1 MSFDTTGLVAY
12 VNGEYKPVAEA
23 SVSIFDHGF
32 LYGDGVFE
40 GMRVFDGGLFRAE
53 QHMERITRSARSL
66 GLALPVETDEIV
78 NIIGEVV
85 RRSDLQ
91 DAHVRPIITRG
102 FGGPGID
109 PRLCPVPSLL
119 VSAYPF
125 PPFLGA
131 DPIKLFTSAIVRK
144 APRSLGAHVKSLN
157 YLDAIVAKQQA
168 GALGMH
174 DAVMLDHL
182 GAVAECTGANLF
194 IVVGETLVT
203 PTTRA
208 ALPGIT
214 RRTVLEIAAE
224 EGIASEERDVW
235 PAELHCCDGAF
246 VCGSGAGVVPIGSFD
261 GRPVVQPR
269 HPIITRIQDAYKERT
284 RAAAYRTELYIAVP

>member
-1 MSFDTTGLVAY
+1 MTFDPSGLTAY
-12 VNGEYKPVAEA
+12 VNGDYVDAAKA

-40 GMRVFDGGLFRAE
+40 GMRLFDGGLFRPNL
-53 QHMERITRSARSL
+53 HMDRIERSARTI
-66 GLALPVETDEIV
+66 GLPMPVGADALIE
-78 NIIGEVV
+78 IIGEVV

-91 DAHVRPIITRG
+91 DAHVRPIIARG

-109 PRLCPVPSLL
+109 PRNCPEPTLI

-131 DPIKLFTSAIVRK
+131 DPIKLFTSAVVRK

-174 DAVMLDHL
+174 DAVMLDSL

-194 IVVGETLVT
+194 IVVGDTLVT

-214 RRTVLEIAAE
+214 RRTVLELAAE
-224 EGIASEERDVW
+224 NGIDAAERDVW
-235 PAELHCCDGAF
+235 PMELHAADGGF
-246 VCGSGAGVVPIGSFD
+246 VCGSGAGIVPIGSFD
-261 GRPVVQPR
+261 GRPVT
-269 HPIITRIQDAYKERT
+269 HPDHPLIERLQELYKERT
-284 RAAAYRTELYIAVP
+284 RDPAYRTELYVSAS

>member
-1 MSFDTTGLVAY
+1 MPFDPSGLTAY
-12 VNGEYKPVAEA
+12 VNGEYVDAAKA

-40 GMRVFDGGLFRAE
+40 GMRVFDGGLFRANL
-53 QHMERITRSARSL
+53 HMDRIERSSRTI
-66 GLALPVETDEIV
+66 GLPMPVSKSELID
-78 NIIGEVV
+78 IIGEVV
-85 RRSDLQ
+85 RRSELQ
-91 DAHVRPIITRG
+91 DAHVRPIIARG

-109 PRLCPVPSLL
+109 PRNCPEQTVI

-125 PPFLGA
+125 PPFLGS
-131 DPIKLFTSAIVRK
+131 DPIKLFTSAVVRK

-168 GALGMH
+168 GELGMH

-194 IVVGETLVT
+194 IVVGDTLVT

-224 EGIASEERDVW
+224 EGIASSERDVW

-261 GRPVVQPR
+261 GRPVVTPQ
-269 HPIITRIQDAYKERT
+269 HPIITRIQAAYKQRT